1 MQKRHKM
8 KKVLIFVTR
17 YLAYASNIVF
27 AHECRVALTQL
38 GIDVEICDIM
48 NEEDAEQILLSYVGK
63 KYDAVIDFN
72 SVLPRVMADK
82 EHFIDMIDAPFFDYI
97 VDHPLYHDPILKQSV
112 KNLNVICIDR
122 DHADYVRKYY
132 PHIKRV
138 SFLPVPV
145 GLHSSLMPFERR
157 RNTLLFTGSYYP
169 PEKFEKIMN
178 ELPDGI
184 KKLCESMA
192 EIIIAENEEN
202 IVCAPEEAFD
212 KALNDMGK
220 TVEELAMQVVT
231 EGCYSDDITIYRT
244 LLNKCFV
251 ADIYARAIL
260 RKKAVYK
267 AADTG
272 VPLLLC
278 GNEWDISGLCNR
290 KNVEWIKDV
299 DYREVS
305 GLISSCKAV
314 MNILPGF
321 TNGIHDRVTMG
332 MMTGTAVITNSN
344 KYINELFTEGEDYLN
359 LSHITDDNTIL
370 ERIACHGFQ
379 TAGKMFSREAFA
391 EKLVKAVG
399 IL

>member
-1 MQKRHKM
+1 MIE

-27 AHECRVALTQL
+27 AHECKNALEQR
-38 GIDVEICDIM
+38 GISAEICDIM
-48 NEEDAEQILLSYVGK
+48 DESDAETVLLSHAGK
-63 KYDAVIDFN
+63 KYDAILDFN
-72 SVLPRVMADK
+72 SILPRVMAGK

-97 VDHPLYHDPILKQSV
+97 VDHPLYHDPILKQPV
-112 KNLNVICIDR
+112 RNLNVICIDR
-122 DHADYVRKYY
+122 DHVDYVRKYY
-132 PHIKRV
+132 PHIKKV
-138 SFLPVPV
+138 GFLPVPV
-145 GLHSSLMPFERR
+145 GLHSSLIPFERR
-157 RNTLLFTGSYYP
+157 RDALLFTGSYYP

-178 ELPDGI
+178 ELPDDI

-192 EIIIAENEEN
+192 EILIAENGEN

-260 RKKAVYK
+260 RRKAVYK

-305 GLISSCKAV
+305 GLISSCRAV
-314 MNILPGF
+314 MNVLPGF

-332 MMTGTAVITNSN
+332 MMTGTAVISNSN
-344 KYINELFTEGEDYLN
+344 KYMDEFFTEGEDYLN
-359 LSHITDDNTIL
+359 LSHITDDNSIL
-370 ERIACHGFQ
+370 EKIAGHGFK
-379 TAGKMFSREAFA
+379 TAEKLFSREAFA
-391 EKLVKAVG
+391 EGLVGVLA
-399 IL
+399 LA

>member
-27 AHECRVALTQL
+27 AHECRVAFTQL

-97 VDHPLYHDPILKQSV
+97 VDHPLYHDPILKQPV

-157 RNTLLFTGSYYP
+157 RDTLLFTGSYYP
-169 PEKFEKIMN
+169 PEKFEKIMD
-178 ELPDGI
+178 ELPEEVGG
-184 KKLCESMA
+184 LCRSMA
-192 EIIIAENEEN
+192 EILIAENENN
-202 IVCAPEEAFD
+202 IVCSPENAFD
-212 KALNDMGK
+212 RALTDSGK
-220 TVEELAMQVVT
+220 TADELLSYISPDD
-231 EGCYSDDITIYRT
+231 CYIDNITTYRT

-251 ADIYARAIL
+251 ADIYARAVL
-260 RKKAVYK
+260 RRQSVYK

-272 VPLLLC
+272 VDILLC
-278 GNEWDISGLCNR
+278 GNEWDLSGLCDRENI
-290 KNVEWIKDV
+290 EWIKDV

-305 GLISSCKAV
+305 GLISSCKAIL
-314 MNILPGF
+314 NILPGF

-344 KYINELFTEGEDYLN
+344 KYIDEFFAEGEDYLN

-370 ERIACHGFQ
+370 ERIAYHGFQ

-391 EKLVKAVG
+391 EKLVKAMG
-399 IL
+399 ML

>member
-1 MQKRHKM
+1 M

-27 AHECRVALTQL
+27 AHECRTALLQK
-38 GIDVEICDIM
+38 GIDAEICDIM
-48 NEEDAEQILLSYVGK
+48 REEDAEQILLSHAGK
-63 KYDAVIDFN
+63 KYDAILDFN
-72 SVLPRVMADK
+72 SVLPRVMAEK

-97 VDHPLYHDPILKQSV
+97 VDHPLYHDPILKQPV

-138 SFLPVPV
+138 SFLTVPV

-178 ELPDGI
+178 ELPDDI

-192 EIIIAENEEN
+192 EILIAENGEN
-202 IVCAPEEAFD
+202 IVCSPEEAFD
-212 KALNDMGK
+212 RVLEDSGK
-220 TVEELAMQVVT
+220 TADELITQVTSEER
-231 EGCYSDDITIYRT
+231 YSDDITVYRT

-260 RKKAVYK
+260 RRKAVFK
-267 AADTG
+267 AADTD
-272 VPLLLC
+272 VSLLLC
-278 GNEWDISGLCNR
+278 GNEWDISGLCDR

-314 MNILPGF
+314 MNVLPGF

-332 MMTGTAVITNSN
+332 MMTGTAVVTNSN
-344 KYINELFTEGEDYLN
+344 KYIDEFFKEGEDYLN
-359 LSHITDDNTIL
+359 LSHITDDSDIL
-370 ERIACHGFQ
+370 ESIAGHGFEM
-379 TAGKMFSREAFA
+379 ARNMFSREVFA
-391 EKLVKAVG
+391 DGLVKALG
-399 IL
+399 IDIVV